1 MIRLVLVLS
10 ACFLSVYS
18 ISAQNVRKNTSLSFS
33 YNLKTGARTSAGVF
47 DSSGA
52 LIRTLW
58 SNRTESAGAH
68 SGVWD
73 GKDDSGAEVS
83 FNSTWTVKVLHSNV
97 SYHWDGVIGNT
108 EAAWTTSTN
117 IWDGLAYIPTQL
129 RLAFGRNG
137 IWAATGYSEG
147 TVNLLRFNSAAPNR
161 PTAPNRN
168 YASQNVEFVD
178 IDSDGQFLYLAN
190 AAVWGGENFTTKLDS
205 ATGVPVTFSA
215 GSAISSPYSW
225 KGISLSGIDVSAKGA
240 SVPNA
245 IAVQDS
251 GRIIAVAHS
260 SINSVKFFD
269 KNSGAEYGKVLAI
282 NQPQSMGFTSAGLWI
297 LSGSKVYRVSNPGTR
312 NKLTTPLAGLSNP
325 VYVTTNKANNHIFVL
340 DGGSSQQV
348 KEFDTSYKLVRTY
361 GDAGGYTDWNPKITK
376 TRLMLDNTA
385 TSGSTTANGSW
396 LRVSPNNELW
406 ICDGGNAGRI
416 LHISATNSYIDQ
428 ILFSQ
433 ETYTVGISQTM
444 PTRLFRGSI
453 EYAIDYSQ
461 PLQPGDPDPV
471 LGGDGSWRMVAN
483 WAVGAAGA
491 HGSSPANYNAFS
503 VQTGIL
509 YAEKLSNGRTYG
521 HILNAKGDAVSEIE
535 FPDSGTTP
543 VRFTGWKSTFD
554 VTPMQVD
561 GSLLKM
567 TTTGAAPNRTITI
580 QRAPL
585 IGFDAS
591 DNPRRGAYVTVAA
604 VKYNS
609 ANEPGIGNGW
619 GMSSLGQP
627 TTAGVYPIYST
638 QPFDSSSTTAKP
650 HLAGVIAGRSS
661 YLFRTNREGCI
672 RLPDFAGTWPCTKSY
687 GGHDGIGTE
696 AIGNNIFTTYDGQY
710 AAYGEQTYHYWTD
723 GLMIGQY
730 GQNTFYIAGAPK
742 PPGAAGNIA
751 MTRFVSVNGD
761 IYMYMTAEAGYTP
774 VQRWRISN
782 LRSISESIGSGELGN
797 SIKLV
802 GQANFN

>member
-1 MIRLVLVLS
+1 MLFLAFAICVLS
-10 ACFLSVYS
+10 GCTAAAQKPQR
-18 ISAQNVRKNTSLSFS
+18 SADLFFS
-33 YNLKTGARTSAGVF
+33 YTLQSNARTSAGVF
-47 DSSGA
+47 DSGGA

-58 SNRTESAGAH
+58 SNRAEVAGTH

-73 GKDDSGAEVS
+73 GRDDSGAEAS
-83 FNSTWTVKVLHSNV
+83 RNSIWTVKVLKSNV
-97 SYHWDGVIGNT
+97 SYRWDGVIGNT

-129 RLAFGRNG
+129 RLAFGSNG

-147 TVNLLRFNSAAPNR
+147 TVNLLRLNPSAPNR
-161 PTAPNRN
+161 PTAPNKN

-178 IDSDGQFLYLAN
+178 IDSDGSFLYLAN
-190 AAVWGGENFTTKLDS
+190 AAVWGGENFVTKLDS
-205 ATGVPVTFSA
+205 ITGAPVAFSG
-215 GSAISSPYSW
+215 GSTISFPYSW
-225 KGISLSGIDVSAKGA
+225 KGLNLSGIDVSAKGA
-240 SVPNA
+240 PSPNA

-251 GRIIAVAHS
+251 GRILAVAHP

-269 KNSGAEYGKVLAI
+269 KVSGMEYGNALTIV
-282 NQPQSMGFTSAGLWI
+282 QPLSMGFTSAGLWV
-297 LSGSKVYRVSNPGTR
+297 LSGSKVYRVSDPGTR
-312 NKLTTPLAGLSNP
+312 NKLTTPLADLSNP
-325 VYVTTNKANNHIFVL
+325 VYVATNKANNHIFVL

-348 KEFDTSYKLVRTY
+348 KEFDAAFQLVRTY
-361 GDAGGYTDWNPKITK
+361 GEEGGYTDGNPSITK

-385 TSGSTTANGSW
+385 TKGSTSTNGSW

-416 LHISATNSYIDQ
+416 LHVSATNSYIDQ

-433 ETYTVGISQTM
+433 ETYTVGVSQTV
-444 PTRLFRGSI
+444 PTRLFRGTI
-453 EYAIDYSQ
+453 EYEIDYNK
-461 PLQPGDPDPV
+461 PLQPGDPDPA
-471 LGGDGSWRMVAN
+471 LGGDGSWKMVRN
-483 WAVGAAGA
+483 WAVGAEGA
-491 HGSSPANYNAFS
+491 RGSSPANYSAFS
-503 VQTGIL
+503 VETGIL

-521 HILNAKGDAVSEIE
+521 HVLDAKGDTVSEVE
-535 FPDSGTTP
+535 FPDSGMTP
-543 VRFTGWKSTFD
+543 MRFTGWKSIFD
-554 VTPMQVD
+554 VTPLQVD

-567 TTTGAAPNRTITI
+567 TTTGTTPNRVITI

-585 IGFDAS
+585 IGFDTS
-591 DNPRRGAYVTVAA
+591 NNPLRGAYITVAA
-604 VKYNS
+604 AKYNS
-609 ANEPGIGNGW
+609 TNEPENGNGW

-627 TTAGVYPIYST
+627 TSAGVYPIYST
-638 QPFDSSSTTAKP
+638 QPFDSSVTTVKP

-672 RLPDFAGTWPCTKSY
+672 RFPDSAGTWPCTKSY
-687 GGHDGIGTE
+687 GGHDGVGTE

-710 AAYGEQTYHYWTD
+710 ATYGGQTYHYWTD
-723 GLMIGQY
+723 GLMIGQF
-730 GQNTFYIAGAPK
+730 GQNIFYIAGAPK

-782 LRSISESIGSGELGN
+782 LRSIAESIGNGELGT

-802 GQANFN
+802 ERANSN